1 MSLSKKRELSGIAKA
16 VGRELRKRSTH
27 SESVLWEMLKN
38 RNLINKKFLR
48 QHPLFYDIAGKES
61 FFIADFY
68 CHEKKLVIELDG
80 DYHKYKLT
88 EDKERSNI
96 LACLGLKV
104 IRFTNKNVE
113 QEINE
118 VIKTIISELKK

>member
-1 MSLSKKRELSGIAKA
+1 MSLSKRRELSGIAK
-16 VGRELRKRSTH
+16 VIGRELRKCSTH
-27 SESVLWEMLKN
+27 SESVLWEMLKS
-38 RNLINKKFLR
+38 RNLMNKKFLR
-48 QHPLFYDIAGKES
+48 QHPIFYDIAGKES

-68 CHEKKLVIELDG
+68 CHEKKLVVELDG

-88 EDKERSNI
+88 EDKERSDI
-96 LACLGLKV
+96 LTCLGLRV

-118 VIKTIISELKK
+118 VIKALISELKK